1 MALVQALESVWR
13 LGWMLRRKPLEAF
26 LLPHAALA
34 SPSGAGVLACRDGSL
49 ASLFALAGS
58 RSMMGPAELARFVE
72 LASRRLNAAF
82 TGRGHALHVV
92 FERAPDEAQA
102 LLEGALAPERRAGE
116 RLGLAGLGDVTAE
129 RARRL
134 TPLVAAERLVVVC
147 WSRPSA
153 LGAEQ
158 VKRERKRV
166 AERLR
171 GWFAAPLE
179 SQCPFAAEGALGP
192 RHEAFVAA
200 VSVLFGET
208 GLVADVL
215 DEDAAVRTVRV
226 LLNGA
231 ASTAPDWRPVT
242 VRNDA
247 PGRLTEPP
255 EAGAF
260 PPPLAPQL
268 LICEPEASADG
279 LTLGA
284 RRYAAL
290 DMTLG
295 PRHPRPFAELIARL
309 AEAELPFRFSLLI
322 EGGGLEGIDARLKRV
337 AASFLAFASDD
348 SLAARNALEAVA
360 AHKAEGRAVVRLRLT
375 LLTWVEAGAPA
386 EALAR
391 RASRLQQLAEGWGE
405 LVLTPLVGDVLEA
418 VAGTVPGFACGGT
431 ASAHVAPLGE
441 ALSLWPV
448 SRPAPLARRAGGHL
462 FRTGDGKL
470 MPFSYAEGEDYSFD
484 LIYGVPGRGKS
495 VLMNSLGL
503 AFCLQGGAARL
514 PFSAVIDIGPSSS
527 GLISLI
533 REALGPERRAEAG
546 WFALQMTERYA
557 INPCDTQLGCR
568 APLPPE
574 RAFLGNLLALMV
586 TPAGEDGVPDGM
598 RELIDPVITEVYLLR
613 DEGVAGAQPHPY
625 TAGRDEAVDAALA
638 RAAVHLPDKPRW
650 WEVVDAL
657 FAAGEPHAAARA
669 QRYAVPTLTDCLSAV
684 RSPRV
689 QALIGNA
696 RYGAAGAET
705 VTEAFVRILTAL
717 SGTWPIMFAPTVF
730 DIGDV
735 RVAAIDLKEVAPSG
749 SPEAD
754 RQTAAFYL
762 LARHALTRHWWIDE
776 AALEAIDPPYRAWH
790 TERFRAIRETPKRL
804 AFDEFHRTAGAPAVR
819 AQVERDVREVRK
831 VGVRLVLSSQRLE
844 DFGDAMIELANRY
857 WVLGAG
863 GMATEVAALAALFD
877 LSETLAEVVRYE
889 LPGPGPD
896 GAPALVIAND
906 ASGRFEQRVVNTPGP
921 VELWALTTSPRDAA
935 LRDRLYR
942 RLAPARAR
950 AVLARAF
957 PAGSAREVIDGE
969 LAELEAQGVRAQA
982 SEAGILER
990 LTEALVQRSLHQGD
1004 DDGSMGEGRSGR
1016 RA

>member
-1 MALVQALESVWR
+1 MLQAIEDAWR
-13 LGWMLRRKPLEAF
+13 LGWTLRRKALETF

-34 SPSGAGVLACRDGSL
+34 LPSGAGVLACRDGSL
-49 ASLFALAGS
+49 VSLFEVAGA
-58 RSMMGPAELARFVE
+58 RSMMGDAELARFVE
-72 LASRRLNAAF
+72 LSERRLNATF
-82 TGRGHALHVV
+82 TGQGHALHVV
-92 FERAPDEAQA
+92 FERAPDEARSLIDAA
-102 LLEGALAPERRAGE
+102 LERGRSAAE
-116 RLGLAGLGDVTAE
+116 RLGLSGLGDVMAE
-129 RARRL
+129 RAQRL
-134 TPLVAAERLVVVC
+134 APLVAAERLVVAC

-153 LGAEQ
+153 LSAEQ
-158 VKRERKRV
+158 AKRERKRV
-166 AERLR
+166 TERLR
-171 GWFAAPLE
+171 DWLALPLE
-179 SQCPFAAEGALGP
+179 SQCPFAAEGALAP
-192 RHEAFVAA
+192 RHEAFVGAA
-200 VSVLFGET
+200 AALFEET

-215 DEDAAVRTVRV
+215 DEDAAARAVRV
-226 LLNGA
+226 WVNGA
-231 ASTAPDWRPVT
+231 GTTAPDWRPVT

-247 PGRLTEPP
+247 PARVTEPP

-268 LICEPEASADG
+268 LIREPETGADG

-290 DMTLG
+290 DMVLG
-295 PRHPRPFAELIARL
+295 PRRRRPFAELISRL
-309 AEAELPFRFSLLI
+309 AEAELPFRFSLLL
-322 EGGGLEGIDARLKRV
+322 EGGGLEGLDARLKRV
-337 AASFLAFASDD
+337 AASFLAFSSDD
-348 SLAARNALEAVA
+348 SFAARNALDGVA
-360 AHKAEGRAVVRLRLT
+360 AFKAEARAVVRLRLT
-375 LLTWVEAGAPA
+375 LLTWVAAGAPA
-386 EALAR
+386 QALAR
-391 RASRLQQLAEGWGE
+391 RVSRLQQLAEGWGE
-405 LVLTPLVGDVLEA
+405 LVLSPMVGDALEA

-431 ASAHVAPLGE
+431 ASAHAAPLGE

-470 MPFSYAEGEDYSFD
+470 MPFSYEEGEDYSFD

-514 PFSAVIDIGPSSS
+514 PFSAVIDIGPSSA

-533 REALGPERRAEAG
+533 REALPPARRAEAG

-557 INPCDTQLGCR
+557 INPCDTQLGAR

-574 RAFLGNLLALMV
+574 RAFLSNLLGLMV
-586 TPAGEDGVPDGM
+586 TPAGAPGVPDGM
-598 RELIDPVITEVYLLR
+598 REIIDPVITEVYRLR
-613 DEGVAGAQPHPY
+613 DERLPGAQPHPY
-625 TAGRDEAVDAALA
+625 SAGRDETVDAALA
-638 RAAVHLPDKPRW
+638 CAAVHLPEKPKW

-657 FAAGEPHAAARA
+657 FGAGETTAAARA

-684 RSPRV
+684 RSPPV

-696 RYGAAGAET
+696 RYGAGAET

-717 SGTWPIMFAPTVF
+717 SGSWPIMFAPTVF

-735 RVAAIDLKEVAPSG
+735 RVAAIDLKAVAPAG

-776 AALEAIDPPYRAWH
+776 AALEGVSPPYRAWH

-804 AFDEFHRTAGAPAVR
+804 AFDEFHRTAGAGAVR
-819 AQVERDVREVRK
+819 AQVERDVREARK
-831 VGVRLVLSSQRLE
+831 LRVRLVLSSQRLA
-844 DFGDAMIELANRY
+844 DFGEAMVDLANRY

-863 GMATEVAALAALFD
+863 GMAKEAAALEGLFG

-896 GAPALVIAND
+896 GAPALLIAND
-906 ASGRFEQRVVNTPGP
+906 ARGRFEQRVVNTPGP
-921 VELWALTTSPRDAA
+921 IELWALTTSPRDAA

-942 RLAPARAR
+942 RLAPGEAR

-957 PAGSAREVIDGE
+957 PAGSAREAIE
-969 LAELEAQGVRAQA
+969 AALAELEAQGVRAQA
-982 SEAGILER
+982 SETRILER
-990 LTEALVQRSLHQGD
+990 LTETLAQRAT
-1004 DDGSMGEGRSGR
+1004 GEIAKEETTSW
-1016 RA
+1016 